1 MFIAKVF
8 FSCGFSLSLFP
19 CVCLILSMDFSFH
32 VYLVFSFGFLL
43 IVISMFCSSGFWCF
57 CFLICMFMLS
67 NTLILVQAFLGF
79 HFYVHAVKHV
89 QFSFCFLGVCFPF
102 SATLSQCCIMLSY
115 VCFLFVFTLMYIQTV
130 SFAKSTAYFFKMN
143 KIHTMKPNEH
153 PNENPMKTHFDN
165 EHIKMLRRMTLLV
178 GCSSF
183 IFCWP
188 LWDGDGKRERE
199 RGFLMKKTVNENDK
213 KWKSK

>member
-1 MFIAKVF
+1 
-8 FSCGFSLSLFP
+8 
-19 CVCLILSMDFSFH
+19 
-32 VYLVFSFGFLL
+32 
-43 IVISMFCSSGFWCF
+43 
-57 CFLICMFMLS
+57 MLS

-165 EHIKMLRRMTLLV
+165 EHKKDAQTNDAAGWLLV
-178 GCSSF
+178 LQLLLASLR
-183 IFCWP
+183 WR
-188 LWDGDGKRERE
+188 WKERERE
-199 RGFLMKKTVNENDK
+199 RFFNEKNCK
-213 KWKSK
+213 

>member
-1 MFIAKVF
+1 MKVIIICSLPKWF
-8 FSCGFSLSLFP
+8 FHLGFLYHCFHVFVSFYH
-19 CVCLILSMDFSFH
+19 MDFSFH

-67 NTLILVQAFLGF
+67 NTFILVQAFLGF

-102 SATLSQCCIMLSY
+102 SATSSQCCIMLSY

-183 IFCWP
+183 SFCWP
-188 LWDGDGKRERE
+188 L
-199 RGFLMKKTVNENDK
+199 
-213 KWKSK
+213 